1 MQIPALQ
8 NVTAPSLVLPPN
20 PNAGAA
26 PGSAASTGS
35 FSDLLM
41 QQVSHLND
49 LQLNAQDQSQALA
62 TGQASDV
69 SAVVTA
75 VEQASLAMQ
84 LAVQV
89 RNKATDAYQEI
100 MRMQI

>member
-1 MQIPALQ
+1 MQIGAITKL
-8 NVTAPSLVLPPN
+8 AGSGIVLPPN
-20 PNAGAA
+20 PNAGA
-26 PGSAASTGS
+26 GSAASPTS
-35 FSDLLM
+35 FSGQLM
-41 QQVSHLND
+41 QQVSKLND
-49 LQLNAQDQSQALA
+49 LQLSAQDQSQALA
-62 TGQASDV
+62 TGQATDV

>member
-1 MQIPALQ
+1 MQIPALP
-8 NVTAPSLVLPPN
+8 NVTAPGVVLPPN
-20 PNAGAA
+20 PNAGA
-26 PGSAASTGS
+26 GSAASPSS

-49 LQLNAQDQSQALA
+49 LQLTAQDQSQALA

>member
-8 NVTAPSLVLPPN
+8 NVAAPGLVLPPN
-20 PNAGAA
+20 PNAGAGA
-26 PGSAASTGS
+26 GSAASPSS